1 MVRTDVAGLLSDH
14 LCVCLS
20 PSLHVKTRLIVSSC
34 RLLLRKA
41 RKMSELGG

>member
-20 PSLHVKTRLIVSSC
+20 PSLHVKTRLIVSC